1 MYDIIYKD
9 GLYWITYN
17 DVILEDLGG
26 FIEFVSPK
34 IIIQEIKDEV

>member
-1 MYDIIYKD
+1 MYDVIYKD
-9 GLYWITYN
+9 GLWWISHN
-17 DVILEDLGG
+17 GVILDDLGG